1 MPKLRLARSFARG
14 NHRHTIRAL
23 GWQLYCHTEA
33 TVQLS
38 PQPASK
44 NSADQV
50 LEAAGETKA
59 VSLSS
64 SQFGRCGSRDDRR
77 RRLLTE
83 DRSTAD
89 GPGVA
94 LTASSTSR
102 VGPQPVHQS
111 EHYGDAEFL
120 GQQPGL
126 FDLAPWR
133 LISFA
138 LFFVAGL
145 ALIAGLEA
153 LYAWSPALAAKTA
166 AGRITALELGAKG
179 SLGVWF
185 SSLVLL
191 AASLVAVVIYTV
203 RRHRMDDYHGRYR
216 IWLWAAMCWFLL
228 ATDMSASLHD
238 GFRDLMILLSGA
250 RLMGDGSIWWLI
262 GYGLLLG
269 AIGSRLLIDMWTCRL
284 SSAAMVLAGGCYIV
298 ALLPRFGLLSLGE
311 GIQGVMFQ
319 QGAAMGGHWLLLLAM
334 GLHARHVLL
343 DAEGHLPRRPAKVK
357 KKKPVRKK
365 EPEKDDSATDK
376 EWITVDS
383 PHASPQPVLKRV
395 SVAAPA
401 MTSTPAAA
409 ASSPPPTPSTDHK
422 LSKSERKALK
432 QRLLQER
439 LKREQQKQGN
449 WGK

>member
-1 MPKLRLARSFARG
+1 MIGDAGYLPRIVPRPM
-14 NHRHTIRAL
+14 
-23 GWQLYCHTEA
+23 
-33 TVQLS
+33 V
-38 PQPASK
+38 PA
-44 NSADQV
+44 
-50 LEAAGETKA
+50 AA
-59 VSLSS
+59 
-64 SQFGRCGSRDDRR
+64 
-77 RRLLTE
+77 
-83 DRSTAD
+83 
-89 GPGVA
+89 P
-94 LTASSTSR
+94 TASSTSR
-102 VGPQPVHQS
+102 IGPQPVHQS

-120 GQQPGL
+120 SQQPGL
-126 FDLAPWR
+126 LDLAPRR

-138 LFFVAGL
+138 LFLLAGL

-153 LYAWSPALAAKTA
+153 LYAWAPALAAKTA
-166 AGRITALELGAKG
+166 AGQITALELGTKG
-179 SLGVWF
+179 SLAGWF

-191 AASLVAVVIYTV
+191 AASLVAMVVYTV

-228 ATDMSASLHD
+228 ATDLSASLHE
-238 GFRDLMILLSGA
+238 GFRDLMILLTGA
-250 RLMGDGSIWWLI
+250 RLMGDGSIWWVI

-269 AIGSRLLIDMWTCRL
+269 SIGSRLLIDMWTCRL
-284 SSAAMVLAGGCYIV
+284 SSAAMVLAGGCYVV
-298 ALLPRFGLLSLGE
+298 ALLPVLGWFSLGE
-311 GIQGVMFQ
+311 GIRGVMFQ

-343 DAEGHLPRRPAKVK
+343 DAQGHLPRRPAKVK

-365 EPEKDDSATDK
+365 DTENDDSSADK
-376 EWITVDS
+376 EWIAVDS

-395 SVAAPA
+395 PIAAPA
-401 MTSTPAAA
+401 MTAAPVAA
-409 ASSPPPTPSTDHK
+409 ASSTLPTTSAEHK